1 MSHICKGP
9 ITIDGLVITEE
20 QIKNAI
26 LGTND
31 YLNNVSKYFLEI
43 ELEIFHILG
52 QRNISGFI
60 GEIFARFLEKEVDVL
75 KSNPHQD
82 GRPDLLNLSSDE
94 SKIFFLN
101 SFSDSNHNNPI
112 KERFT
117 PYFYGGLEVKCSI
130 GDTTSK
136 NRSSILL
143 ENYNVESFDVK
154 IPRIDLFKGI
164 TYWGHHRD
172 CSSLLGLYYD
182 YYDKSDF
189 NPQVISVFYSK
200 LEVDDWS
207 ALSTGKEDSKK
218 TSNTSTNAS
227 GREKIKN
234 GLIAIIN
241 DKRYIEALGANGY
254 CI

>member
-1 MSHICKGP
+1 MSYICKGP
-9 ITIDGLVITEE
+9 ITINGLVIAEE

-26 LGTND
+26 VGTND

-60 GEIFARFLEKEVDVL
+60 GEVFARFLEKEVDVL

-101 SFSDSNHNNPI
+101 SFSDSHHNNPI

-117 PYFYGGLEVKCSI
+117 PYLYGGLEVKCSI

-143 ENYNVESFDVK
+143 ENYNVENFDVK
-154 IPRIDLFKGI
+154 IPRIDFFKGI

-182 YYDKSDF
+182 YYNGSDF

-207 ALSTGKEDSKK
+207 PLSTGKEGSKK
-218 TSNTSTNAS
+218 TSNTSTNSS
-227 GREKIKN
+227 GRAKIKN
-234 GLIAIIN
+234 GMIAIIN
-241 DKRYIEALGANGY
+241 DKRYIEALEAQGY